1 MGNNS
6 KKDMESAFLIL
17 AKSIDRNT
25 ESNARL
31 VKGLEKLFPELEKT
45 ETVKRVK
52 NSRKELEADARST
65 LQELGL

>member
-1 MGNNS
+1 MTEKDNN
-6 KKDMESAFLIL
+6 DMTSAFLIL

-52 NSRKELEADARST
+52 NSRKELEAEARST
-65 LQELGL
+65 LRELGL

>member
-1 MGNNS
+1 MENNS

-25 ESNARL
+25 ESTARL
-31 VKGLEKLFPELEKT
+31 AQGLEKLFPELEKT

-52 NSRKELEADARST
+52 NSRKELERSAKST
-65 LQELGL
+65 LRELGP

>member
-1 MGNNS
+1 MEKNS

-31 VKGLEKLFPELEKT
+31 IKGLEKLFPELKKT
-45 ETVKRVK
+45 ETVKRVLK
-52 NSRKELEADARST
+52 NRKELEADARST

>member
-1 MGNNS
+1 
-6 KKDMESAFLIL
+6 MESAFLIL